1 MVQRKREYTEA
12 EFIDMFKLTRI
23 VEYKTALM
31 QEWLTVAEPVFDI
44 FEQRTFDTAIN
55 QAIKNIFGWSEEDL
69 KMKFI
74 SHILPLGHLVDNG
87 RFYTYFEKIVSGQID
102 NIKLRVKTDFMVA
115 AGVVDVPRNPYF
127 HFQEYKPSKNPTG
140 DSMAQLLEAMLIG
153 QQQNNNGKP
162 IYGAEIVGK
171 NWTFVTLESRSY
183 CLSNTY
189 DSTKHADLKTIIA
202 ILRKFK
208 TILETELLE

>member
-1 MVQRKREYTEA
+1 MTRRKQEYTEA
-12 EFIDMFKLTRI
+12 ELIDLFKLSRI
-23 VEYKTALM
+23 VEYKTSLM
-31 QEWLTVAEPVFDI
+31 QAWLNVAEPEFDI
-44 FEQRTFDTAIN
+44 FEQYLFDKAISA
-55 QAIKNIFGWSEEDL
+55 AIKNIFGWSEEDL

-87 RFYTYFEKIVSGQID
+87 RFYTYFEKIVAAQVD

-115 AGVVDVPRNPYF
+115 SGVIDVPKNPYF
-127 HFQEYKPSKNPTG
+127 HFQEYKPNKNPTG
-140 DSMAQLLEAMLIG
+140 DSMAQLLEAMLVG

-171 NWTFVTLESRSY
+171 NWVFVILEGRSY
-183 CLSNTY
+183 CLSPTF
-189 DSTKHADLKTIIA
+189 DSTDRRQLKQIIA

-208 TILETELLE
+208 NILEEELLT

>member
-12 EFIDMFKLTRI
+12 EFIDVFKLTRI

-31 QEWLTVAEPVFDI
+31 QEWLTVTEPVFDI
-44 FEQRTFDTAIN
+44 FEQRTFDTTIN

-74 SHILPLGHLVDNG
+74 SDILPLGHLVDNG

-171 NWTFVTLESRSY
+171 NWTFVTLEGRSY